1 VSPQN
6 LRSAAVPLLAAL
18 LIAAYAAGRLLPA
31 LGEGGH
37 HAVRWWGA
45 IAIYLVSATLCLVRA
60 RLVEEDRRAWT
71 LIGFGLISYALGSM
85 TGVLS
90 SRPPDDPPAISY
102 VCWIAFYLSLYVALL
117 AMLRARLR
125 PFTLSFCLDG
135 VLGGLTVAAV
145 CAALVP
151 HDLNGIS
158 AAKAIAGLSFPCSEL
173 VLLSLLLWAG
183 AMTGWRGE
191 TWRWLAFAMAV
202 GATGDIVQEVSIV
215 RGTFDDLAPVTACFP
230 VALLAIGVAAWRPAP
245 PVRALRIDALS
256 VLAMPLACVVV
267 VVGVLVFGD
276 ADDPITGGLAIA
288 ALAVAFA
295 RAGLTF
301 REVGQ
306 MHEGRRFARGFEEA
320 AIGMAFVSTT
330 DLTWTRVNATLATM
344 LGRTPE
350 DLVGRH
356 IGEIVHASE
365 EPAAHE
371 LHRLL
376 HAGETPEPYIRRAV
390 RPDGTVVDLA
400 VSAVMVDGDDGTP
413 LLFSQVQ
420 DVTEARRIARH
431 NVALADLSRVALE
444 SHDADELVARVT
456 DLLRAALPADTVALL
471 DAPGPEAAD
480 PDRALGVPVE
490 RRGAPATLLA
500 RRTSG
505 QPPFNA
511 AHARF
516 LEAAANV
523 LGTALDR
530 ATVEDELRTQ
540 ALEDPL
546 TGLANRSYLAAHVE
560 QAIAAA
566 DRGEE
571 LALLLLDLDRFKVVN
586 DTLGHGAGDEL
597 LCGVADRLRST
608 IRRGDLAARLGGDEF
623 VIVCTGAGGAPH
635 EVAALASRVLE
646 AVAAPYVV
654 DGRELHIGASAG
666 LVFVDGPDATAES
679 LLRDADV
686 AMYRAKEHGGARY
699 EVFDAGLR
707 ARVVHRLAIEGELRH
722 AVERDELRLHFQPV
736 VDLHR
741 DELAGFEALVRWEH
755 PQRGLVGPSEFIG
768 IAEETGLIVGIGSWV
783 LTQALRH
790 LAELQEAA
798 GRPLRMS
805 VNLSA
810 RQLRPALVDEV
821 ADALAAAGVDARCLT
836 LEVTETLL
844 VEGPSAVEVLGA
856 LRDLGVAIAIDDFGT
871 GWSSL
876 GALQRYP
883 VDVLKLDRSL
893 VAPAA
898 ASGPAAALARA
909 VVEMAQALGLDVV
922 AEGIEDDE
930 QLAAMQ
936 DLGCPHGQGYVFA
949 RPMPVAEAL
958 ALVARG
964 RPTAPAAPA
973 RSG

>member
-1 VSPQN
+1 
-6 LRSAAVPLLAAL
+6 VPVLAATL
-18 LIAAYAAGRLLPA
+18 AAAYAGGRLLPG
-31 LGEGGH
+31 LGHDGH
-37 HAVRWWGA
+37 FAVRWWGA
-45 IAIYLVSATLCLVRA
+45 IAIYLVAAALCFTRA

-71 LIGFGLISYALGSM
+71 LIGVGLISYALGSI
-85 TGVLS
+85 TGLLS
-90 SRPPDDPPAISY
+90 SRPTDDPPPISY
-102 VCWIAFYLSLYVALL
+102 ACWFAFYVTLYVALV

-125 PFTLSFCLDG
+125 PFTLSFFLDG
-135 VLGGLTVAAV
+135 VLGGLTAAAL

-151 HDLNGIS
+151 HDLDGIS

-173 VLLSLLLWAG
+173 VLLSLLLWAC

-191 TWRWLAFAMAV
+191 TWRWLALAMAL
-202 GATGDIVQEVSIV
+202 GATGDIVQEFSIV
-215 RGTFDDLAPVTACFP
+215 RGTFDDLAPATACFP
-230 VALLAIGVAAWRPAP
+230 LALLAIGVAAWRPSP
-245 PVRALRIDALS
+245 PSRALRTDAL
-256 VLAMPLACVVV
+256 VLAVPLACLVVV
-267 VVGVLVFGD
+267 IGVLLFGD
-276 ADDPITGGLAIA
+276 TSDPLTGGLAIA
-288 ALAVAFA
+288 ALIVALV
-295 RAGLTF
+295 RAALTLS
-301 REVGQ
+301 EVGRLHQ
-306 MHEGRRFARGFEEA
+306 GRRFARGFEEA
-320 AIGMAFVSTT
+320 AIGMAFISRG
-330 DLTWTRVNATLATM
+330 DLRWTRINQTLATM
-344 LGRTPE
+344 LGRRPE
-350 DLVGRH
+350 ELVGRH
-356 IGEIVHASE
+356 IGGIA
-365 EPAAHE
+365 
-371 LHRLL
+371 L
-376 HAGETPEPYIRRAV
+376 AGEGETSPELRAALDADVAPEPYVRRAV

-400 VSAVMVDGDDGTP
+400 ISTVFIEGDDGEP
-413 LLFSQVQ
+413 LLFTQIQ
-420 DVTEARRIARH
+420 DITEARRTTRH
-431 NVALADLSRVALE
+431 NVALADLSRLALE
-444 SHDADELVARVT
+444 SREPDELIPQVT
-456 DLLRAALPADTVALL
+456 ELLCEALPADTVALH
-471 DAPGPEAAD
+471 DAPSERVGD
-480 PDRALGVPVE
+480 DHVLGSPVE
-490 RRGAPATLLA
+490 RRGAPATLVA
-500 RRTSG
+500 HRRPDR
-505 QPPFNA
+505 PPFSA
-511 AHARF
+511 AHAAF

-530 ATVEDELRTQ
+530 AAVEDALRSQ

-560 QAIAAA
+560 QAIGTAA
-566 DRGEE
+566 RGEE

-597 LCGVADRLRST
+597 LCGVADRLRAT

-623 VIVCTGAGGAPH
+623 VVVCAGASGAPH
-635 EVAALASRVLE
+635 EIAALASRLLE

-666 LVFVDGPDATAES
+666 LVFVDGPGATAES

-722 AVERDELRLHFQPV
+722 AVARDELRIHLQPV

-755 PQRGLVGPSEFIG
+755 PERGLILPAEFIG
-768 IAEETGLIVGIGSWV
+768 VAEETGLIVGIGSWV
-783 LTQALRH
+783 LTEATRR
-790 LAELQEAA
+790 LADLQEAA

-810 RQLRPALVDEV
+810 RQLRPCLVDEV
-821 ADALAAAGVDARCLT
+821 AAAVADAGIDARSLT

-898 ASGPAAALARA
+898 ESGPAAALARA

-930 QLAAMQ
+930 QLAAMKG
-936 DLGCPHGQGYVFA
+936 LGCPHGQGYVFA
-949 RPMPVAEAL
+949 RPMPFEQAR
-958 ALVARG
+958 ALVA
-964 RPTAPAAPA
+964 TARATPA
-973 RSG
+973 RSA

>member
-1 VSPQN
+1 MKRSETLVSPQN

-45 IAIYLVSATLCLVRA
+45 IAIYLVSAALCLARA
-60 RLVEEDRRAWT
+60 RRVEEDRRAWT
-71 LIGFGLISYALGSM
+71 LIGFGLVSYALGSM

-135 VLGGLTVAAV
+135 VLGGLTVAAL

-151 HDLNGIS
+151 HDLDGVS
-158 AAKAIAGLSFPCSEL
+158 AAKAIAGLTFPCSEL

-256 VLAMPLACVVV
+256 VLALPLACVVV

-330 DLTWTRVNATLATM
+330 DLTWTRVNATLAAM

-376 HAGETPEPYIRRAV
+376 RARETPEPYIRRAV

-444 SHDADELVARVT
+444 SHDAGELVARVT

-471 DAPGPEAAD
+471 DAPGGRVGEVPDA
-480 PDRALGVPVE
+480 DRALGVPVE

-500 RRTSG
+500 RRTPA

-540 ALEDPL
+540 ALDDPL

-566 DRGEE
+566 DRGEA
-571 LALLLLDLDRFKVVN
+571 LALLFLDLDRFKVVN
-586 DTLGHGAGDEL
+586 DSLGHDAGDQL
-597 LCGVADRLRST
+597 LRARR
-608 IRRGDLAARLGGDEF
+608 RRGCATRSARGDT
-623 VIVCTGAGGAPH
+623 VGALRRRRVRRSLCEDIGGAPQA
-635 EVAALASRVLE
+635 VAALTPRLPRRSPRRSC
-646 AVAAPYVV
+646 V
-654 DGRELHIGASAG
+654 DGRRA
-666 LVFVDGPDATAES
+666 VRRRQR
-679 LLRDADV
+679 RDRRRRRDPRRDRRVAAARRRRRDV
-686 AMYRAKEHGGARY
+686 PRQGARRRR
-699 EVFDAGLR
+699 ATRSSTTGMR
-707 ARVVHRLAIEGELRH
+707 ARAVRPPAQIENELRR
-722 AVERDELRLHFQPV
+722 ALERDELRLHYQPI
-736 VDLHR
+736 VDLR
-741 DELAGFEALVRWEH
+741 RRRSAGLRGARALGAPRA
-755 PQRGLVGPSEFIG
+755 R
-768 IAEETGLIVGIGSWV
+768 A
-783 LTQALRH
+783 RR
-790 LAELQEAA
+790 
-798 GRPLRMS
+798 RPTS
-805 VNLSA
+805 SSA
-810 RQLRPALVDEV
+810 SPRRPA
-821 ADALAAAGVDARCLT
+821 
-836 LEVTETLL
+836 
-844 VEGPSAVEVLGA
+844 
-856 LRDLGVAIAIDDFGT
+856 
-871 GWSSL
+871 
-876 GALQRYP
+876 
-883 VDVLKLDRSL
+883 
-893 VAPAA
+893 
-898 ASGPAAALARA
+898 
-909 VVEMAQALGLDVV
+909 
-922 AEGIEDDE
+922 
-930 QLAAMQ
+930 
-936 DLGCPHGQGYVFA
+936 
-949 RPMPVAEAL
+949 
-958 ALVARG
+958 
-964 RPTAPAAPA
+964 
-973 RSG
+973 